1 VTFRNRKTFQRVIV
15 QSPNAVTAAKVAV
28 LANRAVRAAFTILQ
42 HSRVVLSLLDIAAG
56 SAGATSNEARIEEPR
71 TGDG

>member
-1 VTFRNRKTFQRVIV
+1 VTFRNRKTFQRVIP
-15 QSPNAVTAAKVAV
+15 QSANAIVAANVAA
-28 LANRAVRAAFTILQ
+28 LANRMVRVAFTILQ

-56 SAGATSNEARIEEPR
+56 SAGAKSNEAKIEEPR

>member
-1 VTFRNRKTFQRVIV
+1 
-15 QSPNAVTAAKVAV
+15 V

-56 SAGATSNEARIEEPR
+56 SAGANSNEARIEEPR